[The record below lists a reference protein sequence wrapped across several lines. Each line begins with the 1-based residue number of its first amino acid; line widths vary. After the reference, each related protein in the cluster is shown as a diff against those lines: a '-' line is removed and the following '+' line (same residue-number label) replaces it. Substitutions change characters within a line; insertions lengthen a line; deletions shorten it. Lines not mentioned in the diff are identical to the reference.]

1 MKNSLKRYED
11 TLHYIASLGSGGLSL
26 VNQLNKLILT
36 DTLKEEVSSQ
46 IELVFTF
53 GPKNTNQRHALRALL
68 LYQYVF
74 IGKMWRKYF
83 GSSLEVSS
91 DLPTNWKSQ
100 SVEHWKFKT
109 QLEVNKAI
117 AIYMRT
123 DPQTFYLADIAEDTP
138 DFIEPDALKI
148 TRENFTMKRGP
159 SCYQAVMIWLFMS
172 GFTSYQWLLK
182 YKGAAGEAALSQAF
196 GPPTQTLYKADDA
209 KLREEINLG
218 VIQRGNFIHLYCQE
232 GQMEQALDG

>member
-1 MKNSLKRYED
+1 MMKNSLKRYED

-46 IELVFTF
+46 IELGFTF

-109 QLEVNKAI
+109 QLGMV
-117 AIYMRT
+117 
-123 DPQTFYLADIAEDTP
+123 
-138 DFIEPDALKI
+138 
-148 TRENFTMKRGP
+148 
-159 SCYQAVMIWLFMS
+159 
-172 GFTSYQWLLK
+172 
-182 YKGAAGEAALSQAF
+182 
-196 GPPTQTLYKADDA
+196 
-209 KLREEINLG
+209 
-218 VIQRGNFIHLYCQE
+218 
-232 GQMEQALDG
+232 